1 MLNRKAFEKR
11 DQADPLSCLRGKFCL
26 PEELIY
32 LDGNSLGALPDQ
44 VLKRVS
50 SVIEREWGHDL
61 IRSWTDN
68 HWMELPAI
76 LGDKIARL
84 IGARPGEVIACD
96 STSVNLFKVLS
107 AALSQS
113 TDRNVILS
121 DRANFPTDLYI
132 ADGVIST
139 MERDVELRLVS
150 SEELEGQID
159 SSVAVLF
166 LTHVDFRYGARY
178 DMKHIT
184 KLAHDV
190 GALVIWDLAH
200 SAGAMPV
207 DLNACEVD
215 FAVGCGYKYLN
226 GGPGA
231 PAYVYVAQ
239 ALQAD
244 VRSPLTGWMGHASPF
259 DFSTQYARA
268 AGIRQ
273 MLCGSPPILSMVALE
288 VGVDLLLEVD
298 LAEVRRK
305 SIQLTGLFMER
316 VDERC
321 REHHFTVLTPRESK
335 YRGSQVAL
343 AHPHGSEII
352 EAMFHRGVVADFRPP
367 DLLRFGFAP
376 LYTRYT
382 DVWDAVETL
391 HAIVEQGAWNSRE
404 DDNCGESSAQYE
416 RGLRG
421 PLNNKLSNGQL

>member
-11 DQADPLSCLRGKFCL
+11 DQADPLSCLRTKFCL

-321 REHHFTVLTPRESK
+321 REHHFTVLTPREPK

-404 DDNCGESSAQYE
+404 DDNCGESSAQ
-416 RGLRG
+416 
-421 PLNNKLSNGQL
+421 

>member
-11 DQADPLSCLRGKFCL
+11 DQVDPLSCFREEFCL
-26 PEELIY
+26 PDELIY

-44 VLKRVS
+44 VLNRVS
-50 SVIEREWGHDL
+50 KVIRREWGRDL

-68 HWMELPAI
+68 HWMELPTI
-76 LGDKIARL
+76 LGDKIAQL
-84 IGARPGEVIACD
+84 IGARPGEVVACD

-107 AALSQS
+107 AALSKS
-113 TDRNVILS
+113 GGRNVILS

-132 ADGVIST
+132 ANGVIAT

-150 SEELEGQID
+150 YEELEEQID
-159 SSVAVLF
+159 SSIAVLF
-166 LTHVDFRYGARY
+166 LTHVDFRCGTRY
-178 DMKHIT
+178 DMQHIT

-207 DLNACEVD
+207 DLNGCKAD

-259 DFSTQYARA
+259 DFSTHYAPA

-273 MLCGSPPILSMVALE
+273 MLCGSPPILSMAALE

-298 LAEVRRK
+298 LAEIRRK

-321 REHHFTVLTPRESK
+321 REHHFSVLTPREPNN
-335 YRGSQVAL
+335 RGSQVAL

-352 EAMFHRGVVADFRPP
+352 EALFHRGVVADFRPP
-367 DLLRFGFAP
+367 DLMRFGFSP

-391 HAIVEQGAWNSRE
+391 HAIVEEGAWNVRE
-404 DDNCGESSAQYE
+404 DDNFGESNA
-416 RGLRG
+416 
-421 PLNNKLSNGQL
+421 

>member
-107 AALSQS
+107 AALSRS

-139 MERDVELRLVS
+139 MDRDVELRLVS
-150 SEELEGQID
+150 HEELEGQID

-259 DFSTQYARA
+259 DFSTEYARA

-321 REHHFTVLTPRESK
+321 REHHFTVLTPREPK
-335 YRGSQVAL
+335 CRGSQVAL

-404 DDNCGESSAQYE
+404 DDNCGESSSQ
-416 RGLRG
+416 
-421 PLNNKLSNGQL
+421 

>member
-11 DQADPLSCLRGKFCL
+11 DQADPLSCLRGKFRL

-113 TDRNVILS
+113 TGRNVILS

-139 MERDVELRLVS
+139 MERDVELRLGS

-159 SSVAVLF
+159 SSIAVLF

-268 AGIRQ
+268 PGIRQ

-321 REHHFTVLTPRESK
+321 REHHFTVLTPREPK

-343 AHPHGSEII
+343 AHLHGSEII

-391 HAIVEQGAWNSRE
+391 HAIVEEGAWNSRE
-404 DDNCGESSAQYE
+404 DDNCGENSAQYNE
-416 RGLRG
+416 IYEG
-421 PLNNKLSNGQL
+421 P

>member
-1 MLNRKAFEKR
+1 MLSRKVFEKR
-11 DQADPLSCLRGKFCL
+11 DQADPLSCLRAKFCL
-26 PEELIY
+26 PEGVIY

-44 VLKRVS
+44 VVKRVS

-68 HWMELPAI
+68 NWMELPAI

-84 IGARPGEVIACD
+84 IGAGPGEVIACD

-107 AALSQS
+107 AALSQR

-121 DRANFPTDLYI
+121 DQANFPTDLYI
-132 ADGVIST
+132 ADGVISM
-139 MERDVELRLVS
+139 MERNVELRLVS
-150 SEELEGQID
+150 SEELEGHID

-166 LTHVDFRYGARY
+166 LTHVDFRYGSRY

-231 PAYVYVAQ
+231 PAYLYVAQ
-239 ALQAD
+239 VLQAD

-259 DFSTQYARA
+259 DFSNQYARA

-273 MLCGSPPILSMVALE
+273 MLCGSPPILSMAALE
-288 VGVDLLLEVD
+288 VGVDLLLDVD
-298 LAEVRRK
+298 LAEVRKK
-305 SIQLTGLFMER
+305 SIQLTGLFMDR

-321 REHHFTVLTPRESK
+321 REHDFNVLTPRDPK

-404 DDNCGESSAQYE
+404 DDNRGESSAHYNE
-416 RGLRG
+416 A
-421 PLNNKLSNGQL
+421 P

>member
-1 MLNRKAFEKR
+1 MLNRKALEKR
-11 DQADPLSCLRGKFCL
+11 DQADPLSRLRAKFRL
-26 PEELIY
+26 PDELIY
-32 LDGNSLGALPDQ
+32 LDGNSLGALPGQ

-50 SVIEREWGHDL
+50 RVIEKEWGHDL

-107 AALSQS
+107 AALSKS
-113 TDRNVILS
+113 TDRKVILS
-121 DRANFPTDLYI
+121 DRANFPTDIYI
-132 ADGVIST
+132 ATGAISI

-150 SEELEGQID
+150 QEELEEQID
-159 SSVAVLF
+159 SSVAIVF
-166 LTHVDFRYGARY
+166 LTHVDFRYGTRY

-184 KLAHDV
+184 KLAHDA
-190 GALVIWDLAH
+190 GALIIWDLSH

-231 PAYVYVAQ
+231 PAYVYVAEG
-239 ALQAD
+239 LQANL
-244 VRSPLTGWMGHASPF
+244 RSPLTGWMGHAAPF
-259 DFSTQYARA
+259 DFSSHYARA

-273 MLCGSPPILSMVALE
+273 MLCGTPPILSMVALE

-298 LAEVRRK
+298 LAEIRRK
-305 SIQLTGLFMER
+305 SVRLTGLFMER

-321 REHHFTVLTPRESK
+321 DEHHFTVLTPREARC
-335 YRGSQVAL
+335 RGSQVAL
-343 AHPHGSEII
+343 AHPRASGII

-367 DLLRFGFAP
+367 DLMRFGISP

-382 DVWDAVETL
+382 DIWDAVEIL
-391 HAIVEQGAWNSRE
+391 HATAEEGAWDVGEGNNC
-404 DDNCGESSAQYE
+404 DDSSAQ
-416 RGLRG
+416 
-421 PLNNKLSNGQL
+421 

>member
-11 DQADPLSCLRGKFCL
+11 DQADPLSCLRAKFCL
-26 PEELIY
+26 PEDLIY

-84 IGARPGEVIACD
+84 IGAGPGEVIACD

-321 REHHFTVLTPRESK
+321 REHHFTVLTPREPK

-391 HAIVEQGAWNSRE
+391 HAIVEEGAWNSRE
-404 DDNCGESSAQYE
+404 DDNCGEISAQ
-416 RGLRG
+416 
-421 PLNNKLSNGQL
+421 

>member
-11 DQADPLSCLRGKFCL
+11 DQADPLSCLRAKFCL

-61 IRSWTDN
+61 IRSRTDN

-84 IGARPGEVIACD
+84 IGAGSGEVIACD

-107 AALSQS
+107 AALSKS
-113 TDRNVILS
+113 RDRNVILS

-207 DLNACEVD
+207 DLNGCEVD

-316 VDERC
+316 VEER
-321 REHHFTVLTPRESK
+321 
-335 YRGSQVAL
+335 
-343 AHPHGSEII
+343 
-352 EAMFHRGVVADFRPP
+352 
-367 DLLRFGFAP
+367 
-376 LYTRYT
+376 
-382 DVWDAVETL
+382 
-391 HAIVEQGAWNSRE
+391 
-404 DDNCGESSAQYE
+404 
-416 RGLRG
+416 
-421 PLNNKLSNGQL
+421 

>member
-11 DQADPLSCLRGKFCL
+11 DQADPLSCLRAKFCL

-32 LDGNSLGALPDQ
+32 LDGNSLGALPDR
-44 VLKRVS
+44 VLKRLSTV
-50 SVIEREWGHDL
+50 VEREWGRDL

-68 HWMELPAI
+68 HWMELPTI

-84 IGARPGEVIACD
+84 IGAGPGEVIACD

-107 AALSQS
+107 AALSKS
-113 TDRNVILS
+113 TGRNVILS

-259 DFSTQYARA
+259 DFSTQYASA

-273 MLCGSPPILSMVALE
+273 MLCGSPPILSMVPLE

-321 REHHFTVLTPRESK
+321 REHHFTVLTPREPK

-404 DDNCGESSAQYE
+404 DDNYGEISAQ
-416 RGLRG
+416 
-421 PLNNKLSNGQL
+421 

>member
-11 DQADPLSCLRGKFCL
+11 DKADPLSHFRAEFCL
-26 PEELIY
+26 PDDLIY
-32 LDGNSLGALPDQ
+32 LDGNSLGALPDR
-44 VLKRVS
+44 VMNRVS
-50 SVIEREWGHDL
+50 SVIKREWGHDL

-68 HWMELPAI
+68 HWMELPGI

-84 IGARPGEVIACD
+84 IGAGPGEVIACD
-96 STSVNLFKVLS
+96 STSVNLYKVLS
-107 AALSQS
+107 AALSKS

-121 DRANFPTDLYI
+121 DRTNFPTDLYI
-132 ADGVIST
+132 AKGVIST
-139 MERDVELRLVS
+139 VERNVELRLVNYG
-150 SEELEGQID
+150 ELEGQID

-166 LTHVDFRYGARY
+166 LTHVDFRYGTRY

-184 KLAHDV
+184 KLAHDA

-244 VRSPLTGWMGHASPF
+244 IHSPLTGWMGHASPF
-259 DFSTQYARA
+259 DFSTNYTRA

-273 MLCGSPPILSMVALE
+273 MLCGSPPILSMAALE

-305 SIQLTGLFMER
+305 SIQLTDLFMER

-321 REHHFTVLTPRESK
+321 SEHHFTVLTPREPK

-352 EAMFHRGVVADFRPP
+352 KSMFRHGVVADFRPP

-391 HAIVEQGAWNSRE
+391 HAIVEKGV
-404 DDNCGESSAQYE
+404 
-416 RGLRG
+416 
-421 PLNNKLSNGQL
+421 

>member
-11 DQADPLSCLRGKFCL
+11 DQADPLSCFRAEFCL
-26 PEELIY
+26 PDELIY

-50 SVIEREWGHDL
+50 RVIEREWGHDL

-84 IGARPGEVIACD
+84 IGAGPGEVIACD

-259 DFSTQYARA
+259 EFSDHYARA
-268 AGIRQ
+268 TGIQQ

-321 REHHFTVLTPRESK
+321 REHHFTVLTPREPK

-391 HAIVEQGAWNSRE
+391 HGIVEQGALNSRE
-404 DDNCGESSAQYE
+404 DDNYGKRSA
-416 RGLRG
+416 
-421 PLNNKLSNGQL
+421 

>member
-11 DQADPLSCLRGKFCL
+11 DQADPLSCLRAKFCL

-84 IGARPGEVIACD
+84 IGAGPGEVIACD

-321 REHHFTVLTPRESK
+321 REHHFTVLTPREPK

-391 HAIVEQGAWNSRE
+391 HAILENGLWNQGEGDNS
-404 DDNCGESSAQYE
+404 DQSTDQ
-416 RGLRG
+416 
-421 PLNNKLSNGQL
+421 

>member
-1 MLNRKAFEKR
+1 
-11 DQADPLSCLRGKFCL
+11 
-26 PEELIY
+26 
-32 LDGNSLGALPDQ
+32 
-44 VLKRVS
+44 
-50 SVIEREWGHDL
+50 
-61 IRSWTDN
+61 
-68 HWMELPAI
+68 
-76 LGDKIARL
+76 
-84 IGARPGEVIACD
+84 
-96 STSVNLFKVLS
+96 
-107 AALSQS
+107 
-113 TDRNVILS
+113 
-121 DRANFPTDLYI
+121 
-132 ADGVIST
+132 
-139 MERDVELRLVS
+139 MERDVELRMVS
-150 SEELEGQID
+150 YEELEGQID

-273 MLCGSPPILSMVALE
+273 MLCGSPPILSMAARE

-321 REHHFTVLTPRESK
+321 REHHFTVLTPREPK

-343 AHPHGSEII
+343 AHPHGAEIV
-352 EAMFHRGVVADFRPP
+352 EAMFHRGVGADFRPP

-382 DVWDAVETL
+382 DVWDAVEPL

-404 DDNCGESSAQYE
+404 DDNCGESSAQ
-416 RGLRG
+416 
-421 PLNNKLSNGQL
+421 

>member
-1 MLNRKAFEKR
+1 MLKRKAFEKR
-11 DQADPLSCLRGKFCL
+11 DQEDPLSRFRAEFSL
-26 PEELIY
+26 PDEVIY
-32 LDGNSLGALPDQ
+32 LDGNSLGALPDK

-50 SVIEREWGHDL
+50 RVIEREWGRDL

-68 HWMELPAI
+68 HWMELPVI

-84 IGARPGEVIACD
+84 IGASPGEVIACD

-107 AALSQS
+107 AALSKS

-121 DRANFPTDLYI
+121 DRANFPTDLYV
-132 ADGVIST
+132 AGGVIST

-150 SEELEGQID
+150 HEDLEGQID

-166 LTHVDFRYGARY
+166 LTHVDFRDGSRY

-207 DLNACEVD
+207 ALNACEVD

-259 DFSTQYARA
+259 DFSTHYSRA

-298 LAEVRRK
+298 LADVRRK
-305 SIQLTGLFMER
+305 SLQLTDLFMER

-321 REHHFTVLTPRESK
+321 RGHHFTVLTPREPK

-367 DLLRFGFAP
+367 GLLRFGFAP

-391 HAIVEQGAWNSRE
+391 HAIVEETTSNSPE
-404 DDNCGESSAQYE
+404 IGNHGEGSTQ
-416 RGLRG
+416 
-421 PLNNKLSNGQL
+421 

>member
-11 DQADPLSCLRGKFCL
+11 DQADPLSCLRAKFCL

-178 DMKHIT
+178 DMQHIT

-231 PAYVYVAQ
+231 PAYVYVAE

-268 AGIRQ
+268 AGIGQ

-321 REHHFTVLTPRESK
+321 REHHFTVLTPREPK

-391 HAIVEQGAWNSRE
+391 HAIVEEGAWNSRE
-404 DDNCGESSAQYE
+404 DNNCGESSAQ
-416 RGLRG
+416 
-421 PLNNKLSNGQL
+421 

>member
-11 DQADPLSCLRGKFCL
+11 DQADPLSCLRAKFCL

-121 DRANFPTDLYI
+121 DRANFPTDLYM

-207 DLNACEVD
+207 ELNACEVD

-244 VRSPLTGWMGHASPF
+244 VRSPLTGWMGPASPF

-321 REHHFTVLTPRESK
+321 SEHHFTVLTPRDPK

-391 HAIVEQGAWNSRE
+391 HAIVEQGTWNSRE
-404 DDNCGESSAQYE
+404 DINCAESSAQYNE
-416 RGLRG
+416 VYES
-421 PLNNKLSNGQL
+421 P

>member
-1 MLNRKAFEKR
+1 MLNRKAFEER
-11 DQADPLSCLRGKFCL
+11 DQADSLSCLRAKFCL
-26 PEELIY
+26 PDELIY

-84 IGARPGEVIACD
+84 IGAGPGEVIACD

-184 KLAHDV
+184 KLAHGV

-305 SIQLTGLFMER
+305 SIQLTDLFMER

-321 REHHFTVLTPRESK
+321 REHHFTVLTPREPK

-343 AHPHGSEII
+343 AHLHGSEII

-404 DDNCGESSAQYE
+404 DGNCGESSAQYNE
-416 RGLRG
+416 VYEG
-421 PLNNKLSNGQL
+421 S

>member
-11 DQADPLSCLRGKFCL
+11 DQADPLSCLRAKFCL

-150 SEELEGQID
+150 SEELEEQID
-159 SSVAVLF
+159 SSVAALF

-321 REHHFTVLTPRESK
+321 REHHFTVLTPREPK

-391 HAIVEQGAWNSRE
+391 HAIVEEGAWNPCE
-404 DDNCGESSAQYE
+404 DDNYGESSAQ
-416 RGLRG
+416 
-421 PLNNKLSNGQL
+421 

>member
-11 DQADPLSCLRGKFCL
+11 DQADPLSCLRAKFCL

-107 AALSQS
+107 AALSRS

-316 VDERC
+316 VEERC
-321 REHHFTVLTPRESK
+321 REHHFTVLTPREPK

-343 AHPHGSEII
+343 AHLHGSEII

-404 DDNCGESSAQYE
+404 DDNCGESNAQYKGVYE
-416 RGLRG
+416 G
-421 PLNNKLSNGQL
+421 P